1 MAIDFFKDEEPVEC
15 SPFGICDDEDEAIK
29 TPAYVDTDEARKDKW
44 IAVVTNKSGK
54 RIMFIAVDN
63 KIEIKRDDGQ
73 MENRCDAMLH
83 NEDYIIFIELK
94 DQRKSYIKHTVKDQ
108 LITTILIFKQN
119 HDISA
124 FKHKLAYVCN
134 RQHRRFEYSHK
145 EDMQRFRNT
154 YGVRLNISCDIVI
167 K

>member
-29 TPAYVDTDEARKDKW
+29 TPAYVDTYEARKDKW

-94 DQRKSYIKHTVKDQ
+94 DQRRA
-108 LITTILIFKQN
+108 
-119 HDISA
+119 ISNM
-124 FKHKLAYVCN
+124 L
-134 RQHRRFEYSHK
+134 
-145 EDMQRFRNT
+145 
-154 YGVRLNISCDIVI
+154 
-167 K
+167 